1 MKQWLMDI
9 LQCPICRNEKL
20 SLKAVEVNGDEI
32 TWGVIL
38 CDACKRW
45 FPIINSIP
53 HMLPD
58 EFRKKEDKE
67 FAERVSKLLEGIK
80 LELRPPR
87 YKAGNDITRL
97 G

>member
-1 MKQWLMDI
+1 MKQWLLDI
-9 LQCPICRNEKL
+9 LQCPICRNDKL
-20 SLKAVEVNGDEI
+20 SLKTIEVNGDEI
-32 TWGVIL
+32 VWGVIL

-58 EFRKKEDKE
+58 EFRKNEDKE
-67 FAERVSKLLEGIK
+67 FAERVSKLLEGIT

-87 YKAGNDITRL
+87 YKIGDNIR
-97 G
+97 